1 MAKMINKSGG
11 AIINVD
17 YGDDGYFN
25 DSIRGIKNHKYVEST
40 MHIVLFNSFSGI
52 QLSKKAKFSIWA

>member
-25 DSIRGIKNHKYVEST
+25 DSIRGIKNHKYVP
-40 MHIVLFNSFSGI
+40 HPYFW
-52 QLSKKAKFSIWA
+52 QLPGECDISAYVNFKSLA